1 MESISAEN
9 RNQMPIPLN
18 TSRRTQTIRR
28 CSLCRQPGHNILR
41 CTSERI
47 LEFEAI
53 CANAVV
59 NINTPDDF
67 QNWVRQNYSNEL
79 LLLRAFVSRKLYIT
93 TRLSFDEYIHCI
105 AEYIFR
111 TYKNQ
116 SQVEA
121 ETEAEAE
128 EETEAEAEED
138 DLLPPLIPENINE
151 LYEENLNNII
161 TNLTTIYN
169 YENMEY
175 TNHQMSGIIR
185 YYADYL
191 LYLTRSII
199 LSDNSYLQQEQNQR
213 RVVLSVENNDE
224 NLDET
229 CQCSICWDDK
239 ELRQF
244 VKLDCNHEF
253 CKDCIRQ
260 SVPSETR
267 TSLHCALCRG
277 EVRTMRLRTQ
287 EVHTELSGILA

>member
-1 MESISAEN
+1 MLKVIKTSLKQMESISAEN

-18 TSRRTQTIRR
+18 RSRQPQTIRR
-28 CSLCRQPGHNILR
+28 CSLCRQLGHNILR
-41 CTSERI
+41 CNSERI

-59 NINTPDDF
+59 NINNPDDF
-67 QNWVRQNYSNEL
+67 QNWLRQNYANEL
-79 LLLRAFVSRKLYIT
+79 LLLKAFVIRKLSISR
-93 TRLSFDEYIHCI
+93 RLSLNEYIHYI

-116 SQVEA
+116 AQTEVA
-121 ETEAEAE
+121 EV
-128 EETEAEAEED
+128 AEED
-138 DLLPPLIPENINE
+138 DTLPALIEANINE
-151 LYEENLNNII
+151 VFEENFNNVI

-169 YENMEY
+169 YVVTEDTNLHMSIIMRY
-175 TNHQMSGIIR
+175 TQ
-185 YYADYL
+185 YL
-191 LYLTRSII
+191 LYLFR
-199 LSDNSYLQQEQNQR
+199 LLPNREYYLEDQNQR
-213 RVVLSVENNDE
+213 TVVLSVENNDE

-287 EVHTELSGILA
+287 EAHTELLEILA

>member
-1 MESISAEN
+1 MLKVIKTSLKQMESISAEN
-9 RNQMPIPLN
+9 RNQMPTPLN
-18 TSRRTQTIRR
+18 RSRQPQTIRR

-41 CTSERI
+41 CNSERM

-59 NINTPDDF
+59 NINNPDDF
-67 QNWVRQNYSNEL
+67 QNWLRQNYANEL
-79 LLLRAFVSRKLYIT
+79 LLLKAFVIRKLSISR
-93 TRLSFDEYIHCI
+93 RLSLNEYIHYI

-116 SQVEA
+116 AQ
-121 ETEAEAE
+121 TEVS
-128 EETEAEAEED
+128 EED
-138 DLLPPLIPENINE
+138 DTLPPLIEANINE
-151 LYEENLNNII
+151 VFEENFNNVI

-169 YENMEY
+169 YEVTEDTNLHMSIIMRY
-175 TNHQMSGIIR
+175 TQ
-185 YYADYL
+185 YL
-191 LYLTRSII
+191 LYLFRLLPNREYYLEDQNQKTII
-199 LSDNSYLQQEQNQR
+199 LSI
-213 RVVLSVENNDE
+213 ENNDE

-287 EVHTELSGILA
+287 EAHTELLEILA